1 MRFAFE
7 RRKIN
12 KVIRWLE
19 LLYEIDI
26 NILLSECRYKIV
38 CYNMKIS
45 DAEELTP
52 TPKCTLLCYNSLAT
66 RCASE
71 WKIYIKN

>member
-38 CYNMKIS
+38 SYNMTIS
-45 DAEELTP
+45 DAEEFTT
-52 TPKCTLLCYNSLAT
+52 TPKCTLLCYISLAT
-66 RCASE
+66 RYARE
-71 WKIYIKN
+71 